1 MEVAVAEAAVVVPEE
16 VALGEVV
23 EQAGDE
29 EEDGVE
35 VIQMAPVPVCAMAS
49 ISLI

>member
-1 MEVAVAEAAVVVPEE
+1 MEVAVAEAAVMV

>member
-1 MEVAVAEAAVVVPEE
+1 MVVEE
-16 VALGEVV
+16 VALGKVV
-23 EQAGDE
+23 EEAGDE

-35 VIQMAPVPVCAMAS
+35 VIQMAPVPICTMAS

>member
-1 MEVAVAEAAVVVPEE
+1 VLEE
-16 VALGEVV
+16 VALGEAV